1 MLRISGLASRDITQR
16 EIAVVPIDLSGKNG
30 IVFGVANERSIAWAI
45 AQALSGAGARLALTY
60 QGERLKDRVER
71 LAATLESPLLLP
83 CDATDDAQIEEVFG
97 SLEREFGE
105 VSFLIHSIAF
115 ANREDLSGR
124 FVDTGRDGFRVAME
138 VSAYSLLPLV
148 RHAAPLM
155 RDGGS
160 VVAMTFDASQRV
172 YPGYNV
178 MGSAKAALE
187 HSVRQLAA
195 EMGPA
200 NIRVNAISAGPL
212 ETLAARGISGFRDM
226 RHAHAERAPLKRNIT
241 VEEVAQTALF
251 LCSGLSSGITGT
263 VIPVDAGY
271 HIMAV

>member
-1 MLRISGLASRDITQR
+1 M
-16 EIAVVPIDLSGKNG
+16 VPIDLAGKKG
-30 IVFGVANERSIAWAI
+30 IVWGVANERSIAWAI
-45 AQALSGAGARLALTY
+45 TQALSDAGARLALTY

-71 LAATLESPLLLP
+71 LSISLKDPLLLP
-83 CDATDDAQIEEVFG
+83 CDATDDAQIEEVFE
-97 SLEREFGE
+97 SLKAEFGE
-105 VSFLIHSIAF
+105 ISFLIHSIAF
-115 ANREDLSGR
+115 ANREDLNGR
-124 FVDTGRDGFRVAME
+124 YVDTGRDGFRIAME

-148 RHAAPLM
+148 RHASQLM
-155 RDGGS
+155 SDGGS

-187 HSVRQLAA
+187 HAVRQLAA
-195 EMGPA
+195 EMGPY

-212 ETLAARGISGFRDM
+212 ETLAARGITGFRDM
-226 RHAHAERAPLKRNIT
+226 RHTHAEKAPLQRNIT

-251 LCSGLSSGITGT
+251 LCSGLASGITGAI
-263 VIPVDAGY
+263 IPVDAGY